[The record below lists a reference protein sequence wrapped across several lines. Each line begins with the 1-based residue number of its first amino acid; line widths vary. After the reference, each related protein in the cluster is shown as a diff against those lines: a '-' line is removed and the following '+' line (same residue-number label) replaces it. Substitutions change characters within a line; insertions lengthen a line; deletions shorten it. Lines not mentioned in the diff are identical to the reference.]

1 MKRASARFFYSY
13 FLNCLAS
20 MSTLL
25 DLYKVVLVE
34 PQNPINVGNVIRAM
48 KNMGLKRLAL
58 VNPAEMDLQ
67 RTQISAHRTEDM
79 LESLEICE
87 TLDEALADVHESC
100 GFSARH
106 RTQTWASLEMEEAVG
121 KSLCLAHRGQRTAF
135 VFGREQTGLTN
146 EELMRC
152 SCRVHIATS
161 AYSSLNLSQAVLL
174 ACYSLQRQWRGLEGA
189 VPANPS
195 VSQFQ
200 NHAPGTRPATQDERI
215 RLMKSLEDA
224 LVEIGYFKSPDPN
237 TAVHRVQNIITRAEL
252 HNDEYHLLMGMLAEI
267 RNYAKLMS
275 RGIEPRRLRP
285 AKSYSNGSEIS
296 ES

>member
-1 MKRASARFFYSY
+1 
-13 FLNCLAS
+13 

-25 DLYKVVLVE
+25 ELYKVVLVE

-48 KNMGLKRLAL
+48 KNMGLRHLAL
-58 VNPAEMDLQ
+58 VNPAEMDLS
-67 RTQISAHRTEDM
+67 RTQISAHRSEDM
-79 LESLEICE
+79 LTSLEVYD
-87 TLDEALADVHESC
+87 TLDAALADVHESY
-100 GFSARH
+100 GFSARR
-106 RTQTWASLEMEEAVG
+106 RTQTWASLEMETAVG
-121 KSLCLAHRGQRTAF
+121 RSLGFAQQGQRTAF

-161 AYSSLNLSQAVLL
+161 EYSSLNLSQAVLL
-174 ACYSLQRQWRGLEGA
+174 ACYALGRQIREISEEKT
-189 VPANPS
+189 VVHE
-195 VSQFQ
+195 VSASRFQ

-237 TAVHRVQNIITRAEL
+237 TAVHRVQNIMTRAEL

-267 RNYAKLMS
+267 RNYAKLMA
-275 RGIEPRRLRP
+275 RGIEPKRLRP
-285 AKSYSNGSEIS
+285 AKSYVKDEAKD
-296 ES
+296 